1 MACNSG
7 TKEEIDRIYKVYGE
21 KVANP
26 DMSTLFDRIKH
37 YAYVMFTVLSWVVI
51 FPFIFIYM
59 LLFLFWREPGNRN
72 LNIQNFNLLKIFHLG
87 KYARE

>member
-1 MACNSG
+1 MACNCG

-59 LLFLFWREPGNRN
+59 VLFLFWHEPGDRN

>member
-1 MACNSG
+1 
-7 TKEEIDRIYKVYGE
+7 
-21 KVANP
+21 
-26 DMSTLFDRIKH
+26 MSTLFDRIKH

-51 FPFIFIYM
+51 FPLMFIYM
-59 LLFLFWREPGNRN
+59 VLFLFWREPGNRN